1 MPQMLTA
8 NNRGVTMF
16 VGEVYEK
23 KKIESKECIKTFL
36 AQLAYALLSGNAR
49 INFQKKRVVDD
60 NRDEKYTNR
69 FTMHKL
75 FPNEDEVEVLKR
87 ELASL
92 KYQDYIE
99 TVRDTRY
106 PERSDMRVFG
116 KKYSN
121 EDVYI
126 KIRVELLNAGG
137 PGGDNYILV
146 MSFHFAEV
154 KFVAANFPYR

>member
-1 MPQMLTA
+1 MLTA
-8 NNRGVTMF
+8 NNWGVTML

-23 KKIESKECIKTFL
+23 KKIESKASIKTFL
-36 AQLAYALLSGNAR
+36 ARLEYALLSGTAR
-49 INFQKKRVVDD
+49 INFQRKRVVDD
-60 NRDEKYTNR
+60 NRDEKFTNR

-75 FPNEDEVEVLKR
+75 FPNEDEVEVLKH
-87 ELASL
+87 ELAHL

-99 TVRDTRY
+99 TVHDTKY
-106 PERSDMRVFG
+106 PERSDMHVFG

-126 KIRVELLNAGG
+126 KIRVELLNVGG
-137 PGGDNYILV
+137 PGDDNFIYV

-154 KFVAANFPYR
+154 KFVAGDFPYR